1 VGPCVAP
8 LLFLALIHRSAW
20 KGNSPKVIS
29 KILYSPVPIPRNA
42 PPPGTLHSPVP
53 IPLVTPMDRYA
64 RSWMFFLQ
72 PNVWTS
78 ERTPYAPSLML
89 QAAGRGYAERLNT
102 RICELLRT
110 PSIRRSQNSP
120 SGTFVNKDK
129 KDRKRR
135 GIVAQTPTSSKRHQ
149 ALASASSRSPRPAAT
164 LCLSSNP
171 SPYRKV
177 TSCPIGALATQ
188 PLGTNG
194 CC

>member
-1 VGPCVAP
+1 VPFATTRCTGW
-8 LLFLALIHRSAW
+8 FIHPSAW
-20 KGNSPKVIS
+20 NRYSRKVIS
-29 KILYSPVPIPRNA
+29 KILY
-42 PPPGTLHSPVP
+42 SPVP

-64 RSWMFFLQ
+64 RSWMSFLQ

-78 ERTPYAPSLML
+78 ERTLHAPSLML

-135 GIVAQTPTSSKRHQ
+135 GIVAQTPASSKRHQ
-149 ALASASSRSPRPAAT
+149 ALTSASSKSSKARARCYS
-164 LCLSSNP
+164 LCLSSNRL
-171 SPYRKV
+171 PYRKV
-177 TSCPIGALATQ
+177 TSSCPIGALPTQ
-188 PLGTNG
+188 PLGTNS
-194 CC
+194 CS